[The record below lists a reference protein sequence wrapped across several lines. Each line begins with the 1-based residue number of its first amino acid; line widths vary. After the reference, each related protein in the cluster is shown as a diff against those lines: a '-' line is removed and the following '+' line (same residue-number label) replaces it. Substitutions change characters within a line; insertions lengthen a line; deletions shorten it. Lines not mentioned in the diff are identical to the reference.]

1 MAKNREPEKPVESET
16 ESGEEED
23 DEATSEDAG
32 SQDSDSEP
40 EQTQA
45 SKKPS
50 SSTQATPKKAQ
61 PQSSSKP
68 QPQPPSSSDEEESG
82 SESESDSDQP
92 DPNVKPIASKPMENE
107 QKSSNGARK
116 LRSKPIASDLVTP
129 AKSTATKRPAEEKE
143 TEAKDVKKSKKKA
156 ELDTSEK
163 KSTDDSKKLLFQR
176 LWSEDDEIVILK
188 GMIDYVTKKKSDPVA
203 DLNAFHDFIKKN
215 LHVDVTRTQLQDKI
229 RRLRRKYENNKSKEK
244 EGKDRTFSK
253 PHEQKAYE
261 LSKKIWGN
269 ENGKENGVE
278 RVMGSRKVNG
288 SALRKTPSKRPNM
301 VENEEAKDVK
311 SVEVVN
317 SDTER
322 LLPAKRVNSGGVS
335 VEERILRIGA
345 EFFESGKGLEGEKEW
360 KKLRVEEMEVHLR
373 QLEVKAAQ
381 TKLVLDAVKS
391 VGH

>member
-68 QPQPPSSSDEEESG
+68 NRSRLHPP
-82 SESESDSDQP
+82 
-92 DPNVKPIASKPMENE
+92 M
-107 QKSSNGARK
+107 R
-116 LRSKPIASDLVTP
+116 RSLDLNQT
-129 AKSTATKRPAEEKE
+129 KSTAAKRPAEEKE
-143 TEAKDVKKSKKKA
+143 TEAKDAKKSKKKA

-278 RVMGSRKVNG
+278 RVMGSPKVNG